1 MRRKPWHW
9 PEHISLFPLPAQN
22 ASIKLQNT
30 GSGVSSIQK
39 SFVGHTLLD
48 WKEFVDRPLYLRGY
62 YEKQDDTRRICQKG
76 YPPNTTSPCQ
86 RNARYVPNQVKAIP
100 EIFLRH
106 LQFGMNDPI
115 YEKNHD
121 GEPFKNLLQLRAM
134 KLKNLLSLS
143 ERWELAGIGFIQY
156 NNLIGN
162 RLKSLVEQ
170 IGRTIGIADNE
181 CPVLPHFEKKSYNIS
196 VEFIDWITKSTQWDI
211 EKLIGYHP
219 FV

>member
-22 ASIKLQNT
+22 TSIKLQNI
-30 GSGVSSIQK
+30 GSGGFSIQK

-62 YEKQDDTRRICQKG
+62 DEKQDDIRRICQKG

-86 RNARYVPNQVKAIP
+86 RNTRYVPNQVKVIP

-106 LQFGMNDPI
+106 LQFGMNDPM
-115 YEKNHD
+115 YEKNQD
-121 GEPFKNLLQLRAM
+121 GEPFQNLLQLRAM
-134 KLKNLLSLS
+134 KLKNLLSIP

-156 NNLIGN
+156 ENLLGN

-170 IGRTIGIADNE
+170 IGRTIGIVDE
-181 CPVLPHFEKKSYNIS
+181 CHVLPHFEKKPYNIS
-196 VEFIDWITKSTQWDI
+196 VEFIDWITKSTQWDT